1 MSEAFAEDPPRSAQ
15 AEPAETLIVSFAS
28 WEGPLDLLLSL
39 ARTQKIDLAAIPIL
53 PLVEQYLAYIQQARA
68 LRLEIAADYLV
79 MAAWLAYLKSALLLP
94 REESPDPDPHELA
107 DRLRWRLKR
116 LEAMRAAAEQLLSRD
131 MLGRDVFARGMPE
144 GLRTVR
150 HSSIDASLYELLSAY
165 GQMHARPRAEP
176 WTPHAR
182 GAILTLE
189 DALAR
194 LSQMIGQAL
203 DWTDLK
209 RFLPETQDPDLALS
223 TIASS
228 FVAALEL
235 ARTGAAELSQASA
248 FGPLMLRVKARN

>member
-1 MSEAFAEDPPRSAQ
+1 MNEIFAEDPPRA
-15 AEPAETLIVSFAS
+15 AEAADTLIVSFAS

-53 PLVEQYLAYIQQARA
+53 PLVEQYLAYIQKARA

-116 LEAMRAAAEQLLSRD
+116 LEAMRAAAEKLVNRD
-131 MLGRDVFARGMPE
+131 LLGRDVFARGMPE

-150 HSSIDASLYELLSAY
+150 QSSIDASLYDLLSAY
-165 GQMHARPRAEP
+165 GQMHARPKAEP

-194 LSQMIGQAL
+194 LSAMLGQAL

-209 RFLPETQDPDLALS
+209 RFLPDSEDPELTRS

-235 ARTGAAELSQASA
+235 TRIGAAELSQASA
-248 FGPLMLRVKARN
+248 FGPLMVRVRPKG